1 MKEQLERSWIA
12 NANSWRDAVREGRI
26 VSRRVSTDAAI
37 IDAITSL
44 QPKRVLDVGC
54 GEGWLV
60 RELASRGIRACGV
73 DGSRPLIEAAIEAGG
88 GSFYALSYDE
98 LAKQDFADPF
108 DVAVANFS
116 ILDEDISS
124 ILNSAA
130 RLIRDDGAL
139 IIQTIHPAFGT
150 GDGAYVSGWR
160 TETFAAIEG
169 TWPEPMPWYFRTMS
183 DWVHALTEHG
193 YAITEMR
200 EPMDEQRIRPLSLI
214 LISRHQAQL
223 D

>member
-12 NANSWRDAVREGRI
+12 NADTWRDAVREGRI
-26 VSRRVSTDAAI
+26 VSRRVATDAAI
-37 IDAITSL
+37 IDAIASL
-44 QPKRVLDVGC
+44 QPKSVLDLGC

-60 RELASRGIRACGV
+60 RELASRGIRGCGV

-88 GSFYALSYDE
+88 GSFYALSYEE
-98 LAKQDFADPF
+98 LLNHDFADPF

-124 ILNSAA
+124 ILSSAA
-130 RLIRDDGAL
+130 RLISDEGAL

-160 TETFAAIEG
+160 T
-169 TWPEPMPWYFRTMS
+169 
-183 DWVHALTEHG
+183 
-193 YAITEMR
+193 
-200 EPMDEQRIRPLSLI
+200 
-214 LISRHQAQL
+214 
-223 D
+223 